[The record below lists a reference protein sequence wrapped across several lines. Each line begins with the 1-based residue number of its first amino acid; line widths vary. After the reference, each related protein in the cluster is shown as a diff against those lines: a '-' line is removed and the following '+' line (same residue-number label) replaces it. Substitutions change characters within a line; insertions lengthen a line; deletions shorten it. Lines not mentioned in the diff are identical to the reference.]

1 MTFSAFAEFYAR
13 LVRRLVEAAAWLANF
28 SIIGIMLLTCADV
41 LLRIFSRPI
50 VGAYDLVRLLGA
62 AAMGLAFPYV
72 TAVKGHVAIEY
83 FFQKLNA
90 FGRSLVARVLHAV
103 SIAFFAFLGR
113 ELVRAGLR
121 LQARGEVTP
130 TLQLPYF
137 WIYWLLAAGCLMSGL
152 VLFYYLLEPR
162 KELIRP

>member
-1 MTFSAFAEFYAR
+1 
-13 LVRRLVEAAAWLANF
+13 
-28 SIIGIMLLTCADV
+28 
-41 LLRIFSRPI
+41 
-50 VGAYDLVRLLGA
+50 GA

-83 FFQKLNA
+83 FYQKLNA

-103 SIAFFAFLGR
+103 SIAFFILLSR

-130 TLQLPYF
+130 TLQLPFF
-137 WIYWLLAAGCLMSGL
+137 WIYWILAAGCLVSVL

-162 KELIRP
+162 KDLIRP